1 MYNKFR
7 SKFFIY
13 LLLLITTFFY
23 ITLQGPLN
31 LKNDIILA
39 NADSINIILD
49 NLNYEKLPA
58 HTRSTSNL
66 KIIENKNMNLNGLDS
81 LNISGSQQFSKINLD
96 LILKFINTSLP
107 IINVDLRE
115 ESHGFVNGLPISFM
129 NKNNSA
135 NKGLSTEQ
143 IILKE
148 NTDLNNIKLNTPLT
162 FYNHPNITITPTEV
176 ETENKL
182 VNDKSLGYIRIPVTD
197 GTLPNDEMVD
207 YFIKSI
213 KQSPKNSWFHF
224 HCKEGAGRT
233 TTFMI
238 MYDMMKNYKVATA
251 NEIINRQISLAN
263 FDANE
268 IKDLTSARRL
278 GFWQKFYEYCEK
290 NGDNFTNTYSDFIKS
305 LPT

>member
-13 LLLLITTFFY
+13 LLLLITTLFY

-31 LKNDIILA
+31 LKNDIIPA

-58 HTRSTSNL
+58 HTRTTSNL
-66 KIIENKNMNLNGLDS
+66 KIIENKNMNLNGLDN
-81 LNISGSQQFSKINLD
+81 LNISGSQQFSKVNLD
-96 LILKFINTSLP
+96 LILNFINTPLP

-115 ESHGFVNGLPISFM
+115 ESHGFANGLPISFM
-129 NKNNSA
+129 NKNNDA

-143 IILKE
+143 VLLKE
-148 NTDLNNIKLNTPLT
+148 DNDLKSIKLNTPLT

-182 VNDKSLGYIRIPVTD
+182 VNNKSLGYIRIPVTD
-197 GTLPNDEMVD
+197 GTLPNDDIAD

-213 KQSPKNSWFHF
+213 KQSPTNSWFHF
-224 HCKEGAGRT
+224 HCKEGIGRT

-305 LPT
+305 LST